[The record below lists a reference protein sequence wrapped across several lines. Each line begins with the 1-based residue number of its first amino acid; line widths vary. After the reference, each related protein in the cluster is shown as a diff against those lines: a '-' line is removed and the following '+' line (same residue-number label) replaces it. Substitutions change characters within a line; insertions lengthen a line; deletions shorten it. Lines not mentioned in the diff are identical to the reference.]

1 MTHPKTLTVI
11 RQDFHRGA
19 PPIAKHEKPATE
31 WIDLELRLA
40 DPRQPIDAGAKV
52 DARNRHQDAHL
63 CGKLDHGDAD
73 QPDRHSCN
81 TISVAAPGAISSCS
95 RSPTGPRSDTRH
107 PPGLAGNTPVSS
119 TNFIGFGVDRTDALR
134 VSRAIT
140 PTLAALSLLY
150 SRHSARA
157 VTYTP
162 CRRATRPA
170 ADYSFSGNAT
180 PREWLLRH
188 PSSRSRIRN
197 KSRGCFAVSLACLAI
212 ACSHHRQSVW
222 APHYQPGQASVM
234 HVHRKHTNHR
244 GPWQACRQPRRWHRT
259 SPHPRQ
265 HSRCRPLCAGLA
277 PWPLHPGSSVQSSMP
292 RHGLR

>member
-95 RSPTGPRSDTRH
+95 LCPSTFCNDSRQPLGLTGN
-107 PPGLAGNTPVSS
+107 APVNSM
-119 TNFIGFGVDRTDALR
+119 NFIGSGFDVSFALPGT
-134 VSRAIT
+134 RAIT
-140 PTLAALSLLY
+140 PLIRLSLLY
-150 SRHSARA
+150 SRPSARA
-157 VTYTP
+157 VRNTP

-170 ADYSFSGNAT
+170 ADHSAGGNAT
-180 PREWLLRH
+180 PRLCLPRQ
-188 PSSRSRIRN
+188 SSNRCRMRA
-197 KSRGCFAVSLACLAI
+197 KSRACPLAPPAALAI
-212 ACSHHRQSVW
+212 VAPITVNRCGRYTINSCRRQSC
-222 APHYQPGQASVM
+222 
-234 HVHRKHTNHR
+234 TL
-244 GPWQACRQPRRWHRT
+244 T
-259 SPHPRQ
+259 
-265 HSRCRPLCAGLA
+265 
-277 PWPLHPGSSVQSSMP
+277 
-292 RHGLR
+292 